1 MTQPG
6 TEGAET
12 EGAAAPAAPA
22 RNWLAKTAIK
32 RAAIK
37 YAVLAPLGLVVAGLL
52 GLAGLDTPIGH
63 RFLADWLA
71 GQTAQNGLAVSI
83 GRIDGSI
90 YGKAQL
96 QDVALR
102 DPSGVFARVPQV
114 DLDWQPL
121 AWADHVL
128 DVHRLDLK
136 RGTLLRAPNL
146 RPGNPNTPLLPSFDI
161 RVGSLVIERLT
172 VAPGVAGPAR
182 RVDLAAKLDIRK
194 GRALI
199 DLDSRLGGADRLK
212 LLLDADEKAQHFA
225 LALDYNAPKGGLL
238 AALTHAPASRLVRID
253 GRGGWASWR
262 GGLIAT
268 QDRAPL
274 ASASLSNHAGA
285 LTAKGELSPALLAP
299 PQLAAMLGAAV
310 SAEATGR
317 LIDGQLTGHLLATSP
332 TLHADAKGTLDLHA
346 ARFADVTVD
355 AVTRAALPLSD
366 HSHLEGAV
374 AHVVLSGPFGGL
386 TARGGLKA
394 AHWVQGNVTI
404 ENAAVDGSAS
414 LTDGHWR
421 LPLTATAAR
430 VITGNASVDPR
441 LIALKGSMVLAING
455 PQRASDNLVI
465 TAPGL
470 ALNAVLRGNEDKGGY
485 ALAGRLTARG
495 IGLGKAGAADGDANG
510 TVSWGRD
517 GGWQLGARLS
527 GRMARMDSAVLAK
540 LTGTAPSFTADLRAA
555 KGQPLLLPHAALTS
569 EKLSLTLSGRALA
582 DGHTELSGAGHQDV
596 YGAFTVAAVLG
607 ADGPHADF
615 LFTDP
620 LPAAGLRQVKLA
632 VTPEGGGFA
641 LETSGTSLLGPFAGT
656 LGLSL
661 PDGAPARLTV
671 RHFAASDTQVTG
683 GLDLDAGGVDGQL
696 ALSGGGVSGAVR
708 LSPRAQGPGQ
718 GGQGIDAHLTI
729 HDAHFGGATPL
740 TIAHGQMQASG
751 LILRQHSSLTAD
763 AQLQGIGKG
772 RLFIGRAAARL
783 SLADGAGQMTASL
796 AGRRG
801 SRFELQLG
809 ANITPGRLGL
819 AAGGVFSGAT
829 IATPRR
835 AVLTQRSEADGG
847 GWQLAPS
854 EVDFGKGRAI
864 ASGVLGNGAGVL
876 DLALADMPLALG
888 DVVFAD
894 LGLGGT
900 VTGLLHYGKA
910 REAAPTGS
918 VRMLVKGLT
927 RSGLVLTSRPI
938 NLALAGELSAGALQ
952 LRSVASADGQTLGRV
967 QARIGALPAAGTLVE
982 RLRGGTLSA
991 GMRYAG
997 PADALWRLMAL
1008 DNFDLTG
1015 PVDIAADISGSLD
1028 DPRIKGSLASDN
1040 LRLQSA
1046 VSGTDISQ
1054 ISARGSFAESRLS
1067 LTSLAGHT
1075 AGGGLVSG
1083 SGTIDFSGI
1092 TDGHGPGIDLR
1103 IAATRAAILG
1113 RSDMALTA
1121 TGPMRIMSDGTQG
1134 TIAGRLRID
1143 AARWRLGQ
1151 APAVAALPD
1160 IATREINRSADIA
1173 PASAHKLPWRFLV
1186 DAAGPGKIRVLGL
1199 GMDSEWGAAVRL
1211 RGSLEA
1217 PAIEGSADLVGG
1229 SYEFAGQ
1236 HFDLTRG
1243 HIAFDGGSPPDPRL
1257 DIAATNSSNGLT
1269 ATVTVRGTSL
1279 SPEIEFSSVPPLPEE
1294 ELLSRLLFGTSV
1306 ANISAPEA
1314 VQLGAALAALHG
1326 GGGLDPIN
1334 VLRSAIGLDRLRI
1347 VSADPTVPHLTAV
1360 AVGKYVGHR
1369 VYAEVISD
1377 GKGYSATNLE
1387 FRITRWLSLLGSVST
1402 INRHSVN
1409 ARISH
1414 DY

>member
-1 MTQPG
+1 MPVP
-6 TEGAET
+6 EV
-12 EGAAAPAAPA
+12 APAPAPA
-22 RNWLAKTAIK
+22 RQRLAMSAVK

-37 YAVLAPLGLVVAGLL
+37 YAAGLPLALVLAALL

-71 GQTAQNGLAVSI
+71 GQSAQNGLAVSI

-90 YGKAQL
+90 YGRAQL

-102 DPSGVFARVPQV
+102 DSSGVFARVPQV
-114 DLDWQPL
+114 DLDWHPL
-121 AWADHVL
+121 GWARHVL
-128 DVHRLDLK
+128 DVQRLELR
-136 RGTLLRAPNL
+136 RGTLLRAPKL
-146 RPGNPNTPLLPSFDI
+146 RPGNPNAPLLPDFDVRI
-161 RVGSLVIERLT
+161 ARLGIDRLT
-172 VAPGVAGPAR
+172 VASGVAGPAR
-182 RVDLAAKLDIRK
+182 RVDLAARVDIHR
-194 GRALI
+194 GRALV

-212 LLLDADEKAQHFA
+212 LLLDADEAARKFA

-238 AALTHAPASRLVRID
+238 AALTHAPAGRLVRID
-253 GRGGWASWR
+253 GRGGWQNWR

-268 QDRAPL
+268 QEKTPL
-274 ASASLSNHAGA
+274 ASLSLANHAGA
-285 LTAKGELSPALLAP
+285 LAARGAVTPGLLLPAP
-299 PQLAAMLGAAV
+299 VAAMLGAAV
-310 SAEATGR
+310 SAEASGR
-317 LIDGQLTGHLLATSP
+317 LADGQLTGRLLTTSP
-332 TLHADAKGTLDLHA
+332 TLHADARGTLDLHGN
-346 ARFADVTVD
+346 RFADVTVE
-355 AVTRAALPLSD
+355 AVTRAALPLSAD
-366 HSHLEGAV
+366 SHLDGAS
-374 AHVVLSGPFGGL
+374 AHLVLTGPFAGL
-386 TARGGLKA
+386 TAKGRVQA
-394 AHWVQGNVTI
+394 AHWVQGDVTI
-404 ENAAVDGSAS
+404 ENAVVDGSAT
-414 LTDGHWR
+414 LEGGHWR

-430 VITGNASVDPR
+430 VITGKAEIDPR
-441 LIALKGSMVLAING
+441 LVGLSGAAVLAING
-455 PQRASDNLVI
+455 AQITSDNVAI

-470 ALNAVLRGNEDKGGY
+470 ALNAVLRGDTGRGGY
-485 ALAGRLTARG
+485 ALAGRLTGRG
-495 IGLGKAGAADGDANG
+495 VGLGKAGSADGAANG
-510 TVSWGRD
+510 TFSWSRG
-517 GGWQLGARLS
+517 GGWNLGAQLA
-527 GRMARMDSAVLAK
+527 GRMARVDSAVLAR
-540 LTGTAPSFTADLRAA
+540 LTGTPPAFTATLRAA
-555 KGQPLLLPHAALTS
+555 RGQPLLLPRAALTS
-569 EKLSLTLSGRALA
+569 EKLTLALSGRALA
-582 DGHTELSGAGHQDV
+582 DGRTELAGAGHQDV
-596 YGAFTVAAVLG
+596 YGAFTVTAALS
-607 ADGPHADF
+607 AAGPHADF
-615 LFTDP
+615 LFADP
-620 LPAAGLRQVKLA
+620 LPAAGVRDVKLA
-632 VTPEGGGFA
+632 VTGDGAGFA
-641 LETSGTSLLGPFAGT
+641 LETSGTSMLGPFAGA

-661 PDGAPARLTV
+661 PDNAPARLTV
-671 RHFAASDTQVTG
+671 RHFAVSDTSVTG
-683 GLDLDAGGVDGQL
+683 GLDLGPGGADGQL
-696 ALSGGGVSGAVR
+696 ALSGGGVSGQVR
-708 LSPRAQGPGQ
+708 LQPKGQ
-718 GGQGIDAHLTI
+718 GQGIDAHLAI
-729 HDAHFGGATPL
+729 HDAHFGGASPL
-740 TIAHGQMQASG
+740 VIANGQMQASG

-763 AQLQGIGKG
+763 AQVQGIGKG

-783 SLADGAGQMTASL
+783 SLADGAGQLTASL

-809 ANITPGRLGL
+809 ANIAPGRVAL
-819 AAGGVFSGAT
+819 AANGVFSGAA

-835 AVLTQRSEADGG
+835 AVLTQRSEAEGG

-864 ASGVLGNGAGVL
+864 ASGWLGNGAGGL

-900 VTGLLHYGKA
+900 VTGLLNYAKP
-910 REAAPTGS
+910 REAAPTGA
-918 VRMLVKGLT
+918 VKMLVKGLT

-938 NLALAGELSAGALQ
+938 NLALVGDLSAGALQ
-952 LRSVASADGQTLGRV
+952 MRAVASADGKALGRL
-967 QARIGALPAAGTLVE
+967 QARIGGLPGAGSLPD
-982 RLRGGTLSA
+982 RLRAGVLTA
-991 GMRYAG
+991 GMRYSG
-997 PADALWRLMAL
+997 PADAVWRLMAL

-1015 PVDIAADISGSLD
+1015 PVDIAADISGSID
-1028 DPRIKGSLASDN
+1028 DPRIKGALASDN

-1046 VSGTDISQ
+1046 VTGTDIGQ
-1054 ISARGSFAESRLS
+1054 IAARGGFAESRLT
-1067 LTSLAGHT
+1067 LTSLAGRT
-1075 AGGGLVSG
+1075 AGGGQVSG

-1103 IAATRAAILG
+1103 IAAAKALILN
-1113 RSDMALTA
+1113 RNDMALTA
-1121 TGPMRIMSDGTQG
+1121 TGPLRILSDGAQG
-1134 TIAGRLRID
+1134 AIAGRLRID
-1143 AARWRLGQ
+1143 GARWRLGQ
-1151 APAVAALPD
+1151 APAIAALPD
-1160 IATREINRSADIA
+1160 IAVREINRSADIA
-1173 PASAHKLPWRFLV
+1173 PASLRKIPWRFLV
-1186 DAAGPGKIRVLGL
+1186 DAAGPGKIRVGGLGL
-1199 GMDSEWGAAVRL
+1199 DSEWSAAIAL

-1217 PAIEGSADLVGG
+1217 PAIGGSADLVGG

-1243 HIAFDGGSPPDPRL
+1243 HIAFDGGAAAGGQPDPRL
-1257 DIAATNSSNGLT
+1257 DIAAANSSNGLA

-1279 SPEIEFSSVPPLPEE
+1279 SPEITFSSVPPLPEE
-1294 ELLSRLLFGTSV
+1294 ELLSRLLFGASV

>member
-1 MTQPG
+1 M
-6 TEGAET
+6 EDE
-12 EGAAAPAAPA
+12 APAPPPATAPV
-22 RNWLAKTAIK
+22 RGWLAKAAIK

-37 YAVLAPLGLVVAGLL
+37 YAVLAPLGVVAAGLL

-71 GQTAQNGLAVSI
+71 GQTAQNGLAISI

-121 AWADHVL
+121 AWIDHVL
-128 DVHRLDLK
+128 DVRRLDLK

-146 RPGNPNTPLLPSFDI
+146 RPGNPNAPLLPSFDI
-161 RVGSLVIERLT
+161 RVGRLVIERLT

-182 RVDLAAKLDIRK
+182 RVDLAAKLDIHK

-317 LIDGQLTGHLLATSP
+317 LTDGQLTGHLLATSP
-332 TLHADAKGTLDLHA
+332 TLHADAKGTLDLRG

-366 HSHLEGAV
+366 HSHLEGAS
-374 AHVVLSGPFGGL
+374 AHVVLSGPFGGF

-404 ENAAVDGSAS
+404 ENAAVDGSAT

-441 LIALKGSMVLAING
+441 LTTLKGSMVLAING

-470 ALNAVLRGNEDKGGY
+470 ALNGVLRGNEDKGGY

-495 IGLGKAGAADGDANG
+495 IGLGKLGAADVDSNG

-555 KGQPLLLPHAALTS
+555 KGQPLLLPHAALAS
-569 EKLSLTLSGRALA
+569 EKLTLSLSGRALA
-582 DGHTELSGAGHQDV
+582 DGHTELSG
-596 YGAFTVAAVLG
+596 
-607 ADGPHADF
+607 
-615 LFTDP
+615 
-620 LPAAGLRQVKLA
+620 
-632 VTPEGGGFA
+632 
-641 LETSGTSLLGPFAGT
+641 
-656 LGLSL
+656 
-661 PDGAPARLTV
+661 
-671 RHFAASDTQVTG
+671 
-683 GLDLDAGGVDGQL
+683 
-696 ALSGGGVSGAVR
+696 GGVSGAVR
-708 LSPRAQGPGQ
+708 LSPRSQGQ

-783 SLADGAGQMTASL
+783 TLADGAGQMTASL

-819 AAGGVFSGAT
+819 AANGVFSGAT

-835 AVLTQRSEADGG
+835 AVLTQRSEAEGG

-864 ASGVLGNGAGVL
+864 ASGVLGNGTGTL

-900 VTGLLHYGKA
+900 VTGLLHYGKV

-952 LRSVASADGQTLGRV
+952 LRSVASADGQTLGRL

-982 RLRGGTLSA
+982 RLRAGTLNA

-1075 AGGGLVSG
+1075 AGGGQVSG